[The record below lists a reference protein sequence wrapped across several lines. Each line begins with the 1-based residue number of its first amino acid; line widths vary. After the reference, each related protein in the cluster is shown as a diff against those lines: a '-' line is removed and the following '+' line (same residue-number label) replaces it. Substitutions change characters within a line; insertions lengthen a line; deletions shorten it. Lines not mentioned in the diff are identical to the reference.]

1 VPPLRS
7 RTVERDAPGTRL
19 IRVVWVTAVAA
30 MLLAS
35 EAAASVG
42 PLVVATSSTGVSLS
56 STMDATRTLARCKGE
71 KCPRKECPGKRCRP
85 KVGPRPG
92 IKCPSGSIRLRPGR
106 DLQAAINAKSE
117 GTTFCFKEGTYRLR
131 TPLLPKSHDVFVGEY
146 GAVLRGSKVIR
157 KWRKEG
163 RFWVATGQTQEN
175 EVVPGVTC
183 QAGIECNRP
192 EGVFINDR
200 PLLQVTSL
208 EAVGRGSFFFDYAN
222 DKIYMANDPK
232 RRKVEVSVAA
242 GAFRSTAHYAEGVVI
257 KNLVIEKFANP
268 SRTGA
273 IYDSVSPGWVVAN
286 SEVALNHGVG
296 IAHYNGATIRKND
309 IHHNGQLG
317 LSGYQSVGALVQG
330 NEIAWNAIGGFA
342 GWEAGGAKYGVTV
355 DLTVRNNYVHHN
367 QHHGLW
373 TNFDNVQT
381 VYENNTVV
389 ANKGSG
395 IMHEEAFDCII
406 RGNYLARNGVHGIFI
421 SSSSDVDAYGNTL
434 EANGF
439 AGVQLFID
447 GATGYDLAN
456 NHIHDNLFK
465 MREGTYNGLTTT
477 RVSDPVPYLTSKSNR
492 FQSNSYLVPNVSGR
506 YWTWGSSLKTWSEW
520 QAAGQDTT
528 GSVQQGAS

>member
-1 VPPLRS
+1 VPPFRS
-7 RTVERDAPGTRL
+7 RNVERDAPGSRL

-35 EAAASVG
+35 EAAPSVG
-42 PLVVATSSTGVSLS
+42 PLEVATSSTGVSLS
-56 STMDATRTLARCKGE
+56 FTMDATRTLARCKGE
-71 KCPRKECPGKRCRP
+71 KCPRRKCPGKRCRP

-117 GTTFCFKEGTYRLR
+117 GTTFCFKEGIYRLR
-131 TPLLPKSHDVFVGEY
+131 APLLPKSDDVFVGEY
-146 GAVLRGSKVIR
+146 GAVLRGSNVIR

-163 RFWVATGQTQEN
+163 GFWVATGQTQEN
-175 EVVPGVTC
+175 EVVPGVPC
-183 QAGIECNRP
+183 QAGVECNRP

-208 EAVGRGSFFFDYAN
+208 EAVGRGRFFFDYAN
-222 DKIYMANDPK
+222 DKIYIANDP
-232 RRKVEVSVAA
+232 RGRKVEVSVAA
-242 GAFRSTAHYAEGVVI
+242 GAFRTTAHYAEGVVI

-273 IYDSVSPGWVVAN
+273 IWQTVSPGWVVAN
-286 SEVALNHGVG
+286 SEVTLNHGVG
-296 IAHYNGATIRKND
+296 VAHSSGAMIRRND

-317 LSGYQSVGALVQG
+317 LSGHQAVGVLVQG

-342 GWEAGGAKYGVTV
+342 GWEAGGAKYTV
-355 DLTVRNNYVHHN
+355 STDLTIRGNYIHHN

-373 TNFDNVQT
+373 TNGDNVHT

-389 ANKGSG
+389 ANRGSG
-395 IMHEEAFDCII
+395 IMHEEAYDCII
-406 RGNYLARNGVHGIFI
+406 RGNYVAKNGVHGIFI

-434 EANGF
+434 ETNGF
-439 AGVQLFID
+439 AGVQLFIN

-456 NHIHDNLFK
+456 NFVHDNHFVVL
-465 MREGTYNGLTTT
+465 EGTYNGLSTTQ
-477 RVSDPVPYLTSKSNR
+477 VSDPSPYFSSKNNR
-492 FQSNSYLVPNVSGR
+492 FQANTYEVPNLSGR
-506 YWTWGSSLKTWSEW
+506 YWLWDGGLRAWSEW
-520 QAAGQDTT
+520 QTAGQDTT
-528 GSVQQGAS
+528 GSLHRL